1 MPSRNNA
8 FDLIRHI
15 AALMVLVSHHFV
27 LSGKTEPAL
36 QGVNSLGGFAVVS
49 FFAISGYLIT
59 QSFIRSSLEVYAVN
73 RIARIF
79 PALFVCSFI
88 MVYLVGGFF
97 SEGGILATAESGEAL
112 KKFLQIAAFGRANI
126 DAVTEGFIFQES
138 LNGSLWT
145 LKLEF
150 GCYVLAALAL
160 SLSTKPFVPLLVL
173 IGICALHIV
182 SLPADHPIADK
193 VAIYTS
199 VCVAFFVGSTLAF
212 HQGLLGSLGSKIIMT
227 GVGLVLMG
235 AAVVGP
241 VPLMLS
247 SVGFSL
253 ITLAL
258 GTMLNDPLIRG
269 RFDISYG
276 LYLYAFP
283 VQQLLINCT
292 ELGFYPSMA
301 AAACVTALLATLSW
315 FCIEKPA
322 LGYARSFRQ
331 RSMAAA
337 KAL

>member
-1 MPSRNNA
+1 MLVRNNA

-36 QGVNSLGGFAVVS
+36 QGVNSLGGFAVIA

-59 QSFIRSSLEVYAVN
+59 QSFMRSSLEVYAVN

-79 PALFVCSFI
+79 PALIVCSLV

-97 SEGGILATAESGEAL
+97 SKDGILAAASSSEAL
-112 KKFLQIAAFGRANI
+112 QKFLQIAAFGRANI
-126 DAVTEGFIFQES
+126 EAVTEGFIFQES

-145 LKLEF
+145 LKFEF
-150 GCYVLAALAL
+150 GCYVLVALAL
-160 SLSTKPFVPLLVL
+160 SLSAKSSVPLLIL
-173 IGICALHIV
+173 IGFCALHIL
-182 SLPADHPIADK
+182 STSIDHPIASK

-199 VCVAFFVGSTLAF
+199 VCIGFFVGSTLAF
-212 HQGLLGSLGSKIIMT
+212 HQGLLDSLRSKTIMA
-227 GVGLVLMG
+227 GVGLMLMG
-235 AAVVGP
+235 AALVGP

-253 ITLAL
+253 FTLAL
-258 GTMLNDPLIRG
+258 GTMLNDPIIRG

-292 ELGFYPSMA
+292 GLGFYPSMA
-301 AAACVTALLATLSW
+301 ASACLTALLATLSW
-315 FCIEKPA
+315 FCFEKPA
-322 LGYARSFRQ
+322 LSYARSFRQ
-331 RSMAAA
+331 RSMATA
-337 KAL
+337 KA